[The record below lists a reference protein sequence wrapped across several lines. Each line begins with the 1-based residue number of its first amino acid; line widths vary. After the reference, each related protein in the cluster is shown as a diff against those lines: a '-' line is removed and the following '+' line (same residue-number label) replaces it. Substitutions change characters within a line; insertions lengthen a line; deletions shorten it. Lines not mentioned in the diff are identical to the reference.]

1 MDDNNTQIVIS
12 AKDETRAAFESV
24 KGALGGIEAAASRLP
39 AIGAALAGALSVG
52 AFTSG
57 ISSAIKFAASLD
69 DMAERTG
76 ASVESLSALGK
87 VAKIGGHD
95 LQVVETAAI
104 RLSKAMAGADDEAKG
119 AGHAFEYLGL
129 KADDLGKLQTGEA
142 LKKVADAFAKLQDG
156 PGKVALA
163 MDLFG
168 RSGAQLLPFLKD
180 LAETGE
186 LNGKVT
192 AEQAAQAE
200 AYEKS
205 MKRLESSL
213 GQTAKTVAMAL
224 LPALADT
231 AAAMEKIVKPGGGN
245 QEVHFDWLDRAL
257 NWAAQK
263 LAAAEAGFAGFRVR
277 ALKALGATDLAGRAE
292 LEGAQASANLARLQG
307 EISTLDQKD
316 RYGELYSKAALGYKT
331 GVVRI
336 DASGYKS
343 RLGKEDKAGKE
354 PKSPGSVDDYEARIA
369 QRVGQAINN
378 SDIVKAQEYAA
389 ALAALDK
396 LFFEAGLDADIYASA
411 VAKLSG
417 QHADAARQT
426 DRLNELLAATPTA
439 HIEKAREDMLLLT
452 KALEAGWIS
461 EAQFIEAAQTRIGQ
475 LGDGIKDVDNFARD
489 MGLTF
494 SSAFEDA
501 IVGGKSL
508 SDVLKGLAQDIARIV
523 IRKTITEPAG
533 NAIAGIIKEGLGD
546 LFGGGKAG
554 GGPLEPGRWYVA
566 GERGPEPIW
575 GGGPGAFAAGYGRM
589 AELGGAGG
597 AAVSIVQHIN
607 VDARADQ
614 ASIRAAM
621 HQAKEAAKADI
632 MASMSRAGGFAKAVG
647 RA

>member
-1 MDDNNTQIVIS
+1 MADNATQIVIS
-12 AKDETRAAFESV
+12 AKDDTRAAFESV

-39 AIGAALAGALSVG
+39 AVGAALAGALSLG

-57 ISSAIKFAASLD
+57 IQSAIKFAASLD

-331 GVVRI
+331 GVARI

-354 PKSPGSVDDYEARIA
+354 PKAPGSVQDYETRIGEM
-369 QRVGQAINN
+369 VGSAINN
-378 SDIVKAQEYAA
+378 ADIIKAAEYAA
-389 ALAALDK
+389 VQARLLDMLNK
-396 LFFEAGLDADIYASA
+396 GQISEELYASA
-411 VAKLSG
+411 LMKTS
-417 QHADAARQT
+417 HAQGLVSDEAEHF
-426 DRLNELLAATPTA
+426 NKLLAATPTA
-439 HIEKAREDMLLLT
+439 KIEEARKDMQMLAA
-452 KALEAGWIS
+452 ALEAGSIS

-475 LGDGIKDVDNFARD
+475 LGDGIKEVDNFARD

-533 NAIAGIIKEGLGD
+533 NAIASIIKEGLGD

-554 GGPLEPGRWYVA
+554 GGPLEPGKWYVA

-621 HQAKEAAKADI
+621 HQSKEAAKAEI
-632 MASMSRAGGFAKAVG
+632 MADMSRGGGFAKAVG